1 MKLMAQ
7 FLFLHPSCKR
17 HIDYAIETQ
26 LSNFIKYYRE
36 KIFKK
41 QLVEKLDAELS
52 QIIKKKDD
60 TECEFEV
67 IILFKF

>member
-7 FLFLHPSCKR
+7 FLFLHPNCKR
-17 HIDYAIETQ
+17 QIDYAIETQ

-41 QLVEKLDAELS
+41 QLMEALESELNDAIQKQDLNIEL
-52 QIIKKKDD
+52 
-60 TECEFEV
+60 EV
-67 IILFKF
+67 